1 MNRSATAL
9 PLQDQLYSYF
19 ELDQRVRAMRARL
32 DGASRRKDALQKKL
46 EQLQQAAAELAQQLK
61 EAKAHAASIESEA
74 DALEARI
81 TTQRDK
87 MNNVTSNKEYSALL
101 VEVNTL
107 KADKSKLDDLQL
119 DSMSKAEALT
129 AEAAELA
136 VKVEAQSK
144 LVANAT
150 KEVAEAQSEVG
161 DKLKELEVE
170 RDAAGDPLSDD
181 IRKTFDRLSHT
192 YDGEAMA
199 EISEQDRRRMEYT
212 CGGCYT
218 LLPVESVNSLI
229 TKPDQLTTCGTCNRI
244 LYVSQELRESL
255 AAGKS

>member
-1 MNRSATAL
+1 M

-19 ELDQRVRAMRARL
+19 ELDQRVRAMRSRL
-32 DGASRRKDALQKKL
+32 DAATRRRD
-46 EQLQQAAAELAQQLK
+46 LQQRKLDQLKQAASELAQQLK
-61 EAKAHAASIESEA
+61 EAKAHASTIEHEA
-74 DALEARI
+74 DAIESRI
-81 TTQRDK
+81 VAQRDK

-107 KADKSKLDDLQL
+107 KADKSKLDDAQL
-119 DSMSKAEALT
+119 ESMGKAETLST
-129 AEAAELA
+129 EMEELSG
-136 VKVEAQSK
+136 KVEAQTK

-150 KEVAEAQSEVG
+150 KEVNEAESEVG

-170 RDAAGDPLSDD
+170 RDAAGEPLSDD

-218 LLPVESVNSLI
+218 LLPVESVNALI
-229 TKPDQLTTCGTCNRI
+229 TKPDQLTTCGTCSRI
-244 LYVSQELRESL
+244 LYVSSELREAL
-255 AAGKS
+255 AASK

>member
-1 MNRSATAL
+1 M
-9 PLQDQLYSYF
+9 PLQEQLYQYF

-32 DGASRRKDALQKKL
+32 DASTRRRDAQQRKL
-46 EQLQQAAAELAQQLK
+46 DQLNQAAAELDQQLK
-61 EAKAHAASIESEA
+61 AAKAKVASFEKEA
-74 DALEARI
+74 SAIDSRI
-81 TTQRDK
+81 SLQRDK
-87 MNNVTSNKEYSALL
+87 MNSATSNKEYSALL

-107 KADKSKLDDLQL
+107 KADKSKIDDAQL
-119 DSMSKAEALT
+119 EFMDKVDSL
-129 AEAAELA
+129 AAEVQALA
-136 VKVEAQSK
+136 EKIAAQST

-150 KEVAEAQSEVG
+150 NEVAEAQAEVG
-161 DKLKELEVE
+161 DKLKELETA
-170 RDAAGDPLSDD
+170 RDTAGQPLSDD

-244 LYVSQELRESL
+244 LYVSNELRESL
-255 AAGKS
+255 AGSKS

>member
-1 MNRSATAL
+1 M

-19 ELDQRVRAMRARL
+19 ELDQRVRAMRSRL
-32 DGASRRKDALQKKL
+32 DAATRRKDAQQRKL
-46 EQLQQAAAELAQQLK
+46 DQLKQAAAELDQQLK
-61 EAKAHAASIESEA
+61 TAKAHAATLESEA
-74 DALEARI
+74 DALEERI

-107 KADKSKLDDLQL
+107 KADKSKVDDAQL
-119 DSMSKAEALT
+119 EAMSKAEVLE
-129 AEAAELA
+129 AEANGLNE
-136 VKVEAQSK
+136 KVESQTK
-144 LVANAT
+144 LVAGAT
-150 KEVAEAQSEVG
+150 KEVAEAEQEVG
-161 DKLKELEVE
+161 GKLEELQVE
-170 RDAAGDPLSDD
+170 RDAAGEPLSDD

-229 TKPDQLTTCGTCNRI
+229 TRPDEITACGTCQRI

>member
-1 MNRSATAL
+1 M
-9 PLQDQLYSYF
+9 PLQDQLYNYF
-19 ELDQRVRAMRARL
+19 ELDQRVRAMRSRL
-32 DGASRRKDALQKKL
+32 DASTRRKDAQQRKL
-46 EQLQQAAAELAQQLK
+46 DQLKQAAAELTQQLK
-61 EAKAHAASIESEA
+61 TAKAHASTLEHEA
-74 DALEARI
+74 DAIEQRI
-81 TTQRDK
+81 NIQRDK

-107 KADKSKLDDLQL
+107 KADKSKLDDAQL
-119 DSMSKAEALT
+119 ESMARADAINDEAQALAE
-129 AEAAELA
+129 
-136 VKVEAQSK
+136 KVEAQTK

-150 KEVAEAQSEVG
+150 KEVEEAQSEVG
-161 DKLKELEVE
+161 DKLKELEAE
-170 RDAAGDPLSDD
+170 RDAAGEPISDD

-244 LYVSQELRESL
+244 LYVSSELRESL
-255 AAGKS
+255 AASK

>member
-1 MNRSATAL
+1 M

-19 ELDQRVRAMRARL
+19 ELDQRVRAMRSRL
-32 DGASRRKDALQKKL
+32 DAATRRKNAQQRKL
-46 EQLQQAAAELAQQLK
+46 DQLKQAAVELDEQLK
-61 EAKAHAASIESEA
+61 TAKAHAATLETEAQAIET
-74 DALEARI
+74 RI
-81 TTQRDK
+81 VGQRDK

-107 KADKSKLDDLQL
+107 KADKSKIDDAQL
-119 DSMSKAEALT
+119 DAMGKAEVLD
-129 AEAAELA
+129 AEFTGLSE
-136 VKVEAQSK
+136 KVEAQTK
-144 LVANAT
+144 LVQGAT
-150 KEVAEAQSEVG
+150 KEVAEAESEVG

-170 RDAAGDPLSDD
+170 RDAAGEPLSDD

-218 LLPVESVNSLI
+218 LLPVESVNALI
-229 TKPDQLTTCGTCNRI
+229 TKPDQITTCGTCNRI
-244 LYVSQELRESL
+244 LYVGQELRES
-255 AAGKS
+255 AKGK

>member
-19 ELDQRVRAMRARL
+19 ELDQRVRAMRSRL
-32 DGASRRKDALQKKL
+32 DGATRRRDALSHKL
-46 EQLQQAAAELAQQLK
+46 DQLKQAASELDQQLK
-61 EAKAHAASIESEA
+61 TARAHAGSLESEA
-74 DALEARI
+74 DAIETKIVA
-81 TTQRDK
+81 QRDK

-107 KADKSKLDDLQL
+107 KADKSKIDDAQL
-119 DSMSKAEALT
+119 ESMTKADTLAAESEALI
-129 AEAAELA
+129 A
-136 VKVEAQSK
+136 KVDAQTK

-150 KEVAEAQSEVG
+150 KEVTEAESEVG
-161 DKLKELEVE
+161 DKLKEVEVE
-170 RDAAGDPLSDD
+170 RDAAGEPLSDA

-199 EISEQDRRRMEYT
+199 EIGEQDRQRMEYT

-218 LLPVESVNSLI
+218 LLPVESVNNLI
-229 TKPDQLTTCGTCNRI
+229 TKPDELTTCGTCNRI
-244 LYVSQELRESL
+244 LYVAKELRESL
-255 AAGKS
+255 AASKS

>member
-19 ELDQRVRAMRARL
+19 ELDQRVRAMRSRL
-32 DGASRRKDALQKKL
+32 DGATRRRDAQSHKL
-46 EQLQQAAAELAQQLK
+46 DQLKQAYAELEQQLK
-61 EAKAHAASIESEA
+61 TAKAHTATLEGEA
-74 DALEARI
+74 DAIESKI

-87 MNNVTSNKEYSALL
+87 MNNATSNKEYSALL

-107 KADKSKLDDLQL
+107 KADKSKIDDAQL
-119 DSMSKAEALT
+119 ESMAKADTLLAEA
-129 AEAAELA
+129 EELKA
-136 VKVEAQSK
+136 KVDAQTK
-144 LVANAT
+144 LVENAT
-150 KEVAEAQSEVG
+150 EEVAEAQAEVG

-170 RDAAGDPLSDD
+170 RDAAGEPINDD

-218 LLPVESVNSLI
+218 LLPVESVNALI
-229 TKPDQLTTCGTCNRI
+229 TKPDQITTCGTCNRI
-244 LYVSQELRESL
+244 LYVSSELRESL

>member
-1 MNRSATAL
+1 M
-9 PLQDQLYSYF
+9 PLQDQLYNYF
-19 ELDQRVRAMRARL
+19 ELDQRVRAMRSRL
-32 DGASRRKDALQKKL
+32 DASTRRKDAQQRKL
-46 EQLQQAAAELAQQLK
+46 DQLKQAAAELAQQLK
-61 EAKAHAASIESEA
+61 TAKAHASTLEHEA
-74 DALEARI
+74 DAIEARI

-107 KADKSKLDDLQL
+107 KADKSKLDDAQL
-119 DSMSKAEALT
+119 ESMSRADALSDEAQALAE
-129 AEAAELA
+129 
-136 VKVEAQSK
+136 KVEAQTK

-150 KEVAEAQSEVG
+150 KEVQEAQSEVG
-161 DKLKELEVE
+161 DKLKELEAE
-170 RDAAGDPLSDD
+170 RDAAGGPISND

-244 LYVSQELRESL
+244 LYVSSELRESL
-255 AAGKS
+255 ATSK

>member
-1 MNRSATAL
+1 M
-9 PLQDQLYSYF
+9 PLQDQLYNYF
-19 ELDQRVRAMRARL
+19 ELDQRVRAMRSRL
-32 DGASRRKDALQKKL
+32 DASTRRKDAQQRKL
-46 EQLQQAAAELAQQLK
+46 DQLKQAAAELAQQLK
-61 EAKAHAASIESEA
+61 TAKAHASTLEHEA
-74 DALEARI
+74 DAIEQRI
-81 TTQRDK
+81 NIQRDK

-107 KADKSKLDDLQL
+107 KADKSKLDDAQL
-119 DSMSKAEALT
+119 ESMARAEAIS
-129 AEAAELA
+129 AEAQELA
-136 VKVEAQSK
+136 EKVEAQTK

-150 KEVAEAQSEVG
+150 KEVEEAQSEVG

-170 RDAAGDPLSDD
+170 RDAAGEPINDD

-244 LYVSQELRESL
+244 LYVSSELRESL
-255 AAGKS
+255 AASK

>member
-1 MNRSATAL
+1 M
-9 PLQDQLYSYF
+9 PLQNQLYSYF
-19 ELDQRVRAMRARL
+19 ELDQRVRAMRSRL
-32 DGASRRKDALQKKL
+32 DAASRRKDALQNKL
-46 EQLQQAAAELAQQLK
+46 DQLQQAAGELSQQLK
-61 EAKAHAASIESEA
+61 EARAHASSIETET

-87 MNNVTSNKEYSALL
+87 MNSATSNKEYSALL

-107 KADKSKLDDLQL
+107 KADKSKLDDVQL
-119 DSMSKAEALT
+119 ESMTKADTLT
-129 AEAAELA
+129 AELEELTA
-136 VKVEAQSK
+136 KVDAQSK
-144 LVANAT
+144 LVTNAT
-150 KEVAEAQSEVG
+150 KEVQEAQSEVG

-170 RDAAGDPLSDD
+170 RDAAGEPLSDD

-218 LLPVESVNSLI
+218 LLPVESVNALI

>member
-1 MNRSATAL
+1 MNRSAIDL
-9 PLQDQLYSYF
+9 PLQDQLYNYF
-19 ELDQRVRAMRARL
+19 ELDQRVRAMRSRL
-32 DGASRRKDALQKKL
+32 DASTRRKDAQQRKL
-46 EQLQQAAAELAQQLK
+46 DQLKQAAAELAQQLK
-61 EAKAHAASIESEA
+61 TAKAHASTLEHEA
-74 DALEARI
+74 DAIEQRI
-81 TTQRDK
+81 NIQRDK

-107 KADKSKLDDLQL
+107 KADKSKLDDAQL
-119 DSMSKAEALT
+119 ESMARAEAIS
-129 AEAAELA
+129 AEAQELA
-136 VKVEAQSK
+136 EKVEAQTK

-150 KEVAEAQSEVG
+150 KEVEEAQSEVG

-170 RDAAGDPLSDD
+170 RDAAGEPINDD

-244 LYVSQELRESL
+244 LYVSSELRESL
-255 AAGKS
+255 AASK